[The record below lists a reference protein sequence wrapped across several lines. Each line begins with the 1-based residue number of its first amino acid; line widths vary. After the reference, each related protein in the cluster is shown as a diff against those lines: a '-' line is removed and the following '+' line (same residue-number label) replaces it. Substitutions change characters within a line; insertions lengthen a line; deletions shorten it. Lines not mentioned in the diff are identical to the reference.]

1 MYPPEISQTQPVTP
15 LARPALQLPS
25 PLHSTDIEG
34 LYCVGDSTFPG
45 QGVNA
50 VVFSGFGCSH
60 RVMCD
65 LGIMPTWPQPL
76 DQGWRAFLKW
86 GRETALASGLQQ
98 ADRLEEQQQQQQ
110 NVSAATGAGSYAND
124 ANGNGNSSGLAAE
137 AAKAAE
143 GDVAHPVDAGE
154 GHEEEAVHSN
164 ILPAG
169 KALGGASG
177 AAPLAT
183 ADSSASGKSAAGGS
197 Q

>member
-1 MYPPEISQTQPVTP
+1 M
-15 LARPALQLPS
+15 
-25 PLHSTDIEG
+25 
-34 LYCVGDSTFPG
+34 GDSTFPG

-65 LGIMPTWPQPL
+65 LGMMPTWPQPL

-98 ADRLEEQQQQQQ
+98 ADRIEEQQQQQQ
-110 NVSAATGAGSYAND
+110 NVSAANGSYANG
-124 ANGNGNSSGLAAE
+124 ANGNGNGSSLAAE
-137 AAKAAE
+137 
-143 GDVAHPVDAGE
+143 
-154 GHEEEAVHSN
+154 EELVHSN

-177 AAPLAT
+177 VTPLAT